1 MGNAV
6 VTWFMLVL
14 IAWVAQE
21 DAEYDVADLDLL
33 EPTQLS
39 LPGWIAAIYQ
49 VRLQQDLDCVMR
61 TV

>member
-1 MGNAV
+1 
-6 VTWFMLVL
+6 MLVL